1 MTSEERV
8 NLHHKDGN
16 HQNWKNN
23 NLEALHESCHDYVHM
38 SKGTAQL
45 NREPSAVKVCAVTR
59 TDRIANSV
67 GWSSRQLT
75 SRRTTYLNSK
85 EKGDKSLFVKR
96 NVTEDVYGTVPQRL
110 SDMAKS

>member
-1 MTSEERV
+1 V
-8 NLHHKDGN
+8 
-16 HQNWKNN
+16 
-23 NLEALHESCHDYVHM
+23 
-38 SKGTAQL
+38 
-45 NREPSAVKVCAVTR
+45 SAKVCAVAR

-75 SRRTTYLNSK
+75 PRRTTNLNSK

-96 NVTEDVYGTVPQRL
+96 NVTEDVYDTVPQRL